1 MKKYLLVLTVVFSV
15 AVSAQKSDATA
26 QAKAA
31 FTKAYPKATKVVWEN
46 EDGNYEVSFEQNTKK
61 MSVIYNPKGSLVESE
76 LEMNTSE
83 LPASVTAYMKEHYKG
98 VALKGAAKITKA
110 DGSINYEAA
119 IKGKDVL
126 FDTNGKFIKE
136 VKK

>member
-1 MKKYLLVLTVVFSV
+1 MKKYLLAVTVLFSIV
-15 AVSAQKSDATA
+15 VSAQKSDATA

-31 FTKAYPKATKVVWEN
+31 FAKAYPKVTKIDWEN
-46 EDGNYEVSFEQNTKK
+46 EDGNYEASFEQNGKK
-61 MSVIYNPKGSLVESE
+61 MSVIYNAKGALVESE
-76 LEMNTSE
+76 LEMNTNE
-83 LPASVTAYMKEHYKG
+83 LLASVTAYMKEHYKG

-126 FDTNGKFIKE
+126 FDANGKFIKE
-136 VKK
+136 VKD

>member
-1 MKKYLLVLTVVFSV
+1 MKKYLLVVSILFSV
-15 AVSAQKSDATA
+15 VISAQKSAATA

-31 FTKAYPKATKVVWEN
+31 FAKAYPKVTKVVWGN
-46 EDGNYEVSFEQNTKK
+46 EDGNYEVTFEQNSKK
-61 MSVIYNPKGSLVESE
+61 MSVIYNPKGSLIESE
-76 LEMNTSE
+76 LEMNTTE

-98 VALKGAAKITKA
+98 ISLIGAAKITKA

-119 IKGKDVL
+119 SKGKDVL

-136 VKK
+136 VKD